1 MRTGEKNTCE
11 APPPTSAPTAPVLT
25 IGAATGLRIGAPLTI
40 PPFRIGAEVEANK
53 DVIILRMKEVDT
65 SEKILRRLLGGGT
78 AMRPDGLSFEF
89 LVFFRCFM
97 AVTLFHIL
105 VQYAIMNEEVTV
117 SWVYLGESECIAIGL
132 KPLASPVD
140 AVVDP
145 ATSAILPEAS
155 DAIDGFTVSPD
166 TYQPVVWHWFFLKE
180 IDKTK
185 RIWKPFSMLDS
196 VALDDTFQLLNEGK
210 IAPED
215 AIVQTDGG
223 RYDVD
228 VGRRLRTAIYWEET
242 PLSVRRCSWFFKG
255 SLETRYTPYDED
267 MAEKLEEE
275 YHNSLLHSLWRRVLE
290 FPLGNKIMFQNPNVL
305 LDFSNYG
312 PVDDWTQVTEGQI
325 RPLIVK
331 RGIDGFDISD
341 GEKTVIDHLI
351 FLVHGIGS
359 VCDLRFR
366 SVVEVV
372 DDFRILS
379 FQMLETHFPTAVAEQ
394 RVGRVEFL
402 PVSWHAPLHGDD
414 TGIDKRLQ
422 PITLPSIPKLRHFA
436 NDTILDVLF
445 YTSPVYCETI
455 ISTVA
460 HELNRLYKIFV
471 QRNPTFHGQVSLGGH
486 SLGSL
491 ILFDLLAHQPLIL
504 NPEPVDDILS
514 EDAVS
519 YVSDLNDPTVEEV
532 CQVLQLGDHLAKF
545 QREQFTFGDLLLLSE
560 EDLAS
565 LGLPMGPRKRLLT
578 YLRDLEI
585 RRAKLKQEDGNIP
598 AHDSTVSYTIGL
610 AGTGQPSISYPL
622 LDFHPAAFYAL
633 GSPTAMFVTVRG
645 IDCLGEDFVLP
656 TCPKFYNIFHPYDP
670 IAYRIETLIDVN
682 MVNVPPVII
691 PHHKGRKRM
700 HIELRETMARLSA
713 DIKERFF
720 GSVRSTWSTVQNYTP
735 FRSSMPPS
743 DDLDIQSLPDDLDNS
758 DESAVAEKTT
768 EAEPVVR
775 IGKLNGGCRIDYV
788 LQEAPLESFN
798 EYLFALT
805 SHVVYW
811 ESEDTMLMMLRE
823 TYAGMGTR
831 PDK

>member
-1 MRTGEKNTCE
+1 MMESTNDLDVIELT
-11 APPPTSAPTAPVLT
+11 PTTPTAGIAEDGPSLAQPEVL
-25 IGAATGLRIGAPLTI
+25 
-40 PPFRIGAEVEANK
+40 
-53 DVIILRMKEVDT
+53 
-65 SEKILRRLLGGGT
+65 
-78 AMRPDGLSFEF
+78 
-89 LVFFRCFM
+89 
-97 AVTLFHIL
+97 
-105 VQYAIMNEEVTV
+105 
-117 SWVYLGESECIAIGL
+117 
-132 KPLASPVD
+132 D
-140 AVVDP
+140 AV
-145 ATSAILPEAS
+145 
-155 DAIDGFTVSPD
+155 DGPLNHS
-166 TYQPVVWHWFFLKE
+166 YQPVVWHWFFLKE

-196 VALDDTFQLLNEGK
+196 VALDETFQLLNEGK
-210 IAPED
+210 IGPED
-215 AIVQTDGG
+215 AIVKTDGG

-228 VGRRLRTAIYWEET
+228 VSRRLRTAIYWEET

-275 YHNSLLHSLWRRVLE
+275 YHNSLMNSLWRRVLE

-331 RGIDGFDISD
+331 RGIDGFDITD

-379 FQMLETHFPTAVAEQ
+379 FQMLDTHFPTAVAEQ
-394 RVGRVEFL
+394 RIGRVEFL

-414 TGIDKRLQ
+414 TGIDKRLR

-460 HELNRLYKIFV
+460 HELNRLYKIFL
-471 QRNPTFHGQVSLGGH
+471 QRNPTFEGQVSLGGH

-491 ILFDLLAHQPLIL
+491 ILFDLLAHQPLVS
-504 NPEPVDDILS
+504 NQEPVDDILD
-514 EDAVS
+514 EEAVS

-532 CQVLQLGDHLAKF
+532 CQVLQLGEHLVKF
-545 QREQFTFGDLLLLSE
+545 QREQFTFSDLLLLSE

-700 HIELRETMARLSA
+700 HIELRETMARFSA

-720 GSVRSTWSTVQNYTP
+720 ESFRSTWSTVQNLTT
-735 FRSSMPPS
+735 FRSSMPSGYEEEPQCTQE
-743 DDLDIQSLPDDLDNS
+743 DLDTSNS
-758 DESAVAEKTT
+758 DESAAAEKPPAV
-768 EAEPVVR
+768 ESVIR
-775 IGKLNGGCRIDYV
+775 IGKLNGGSRIDYV

-823 TYAGMGTR
+823 TYAGMDIH

>member
-1 MRTGEKNTCE
+1 MMES
-11 APPPTSAPTAPVLT
+11 TS
-25 IGAATGLRIGAPLTI
+25 
-40 PPFRIGAEVEANK
+40 
-53 DVIILRMKEVDT
+53 
-65 SEKILRRLLGGGT
+65 
-78 AMRPDGLSFEF
+78 
-89 LVFFRCFM
+89 
-97 AVTLFHIL
+97 
-105 VQYAIMNEEVTV
+105 
-117 SWVYLGESECIAIGL
+117 ESECIAIGM
-132 KPLASPVD
+132 KPTASPVD
-140 AVVDP
+140 VDP
-145 ATSAILPEAS
+145 TTTAPEVS
-155 DAIDGFTVSPD
+155 DAVDGISH

-215 AIVQTDGG
+215 SIVMTDGG

-228 VGRRLRTAIYWEET
+228 VSRRLRTAIYWEET

-379 FQMLETHFPTAVAEQ
+379 FQMLEAHFPTAVAEQ

-460 HELNRLYKIFV
+460 HELNRLYKIFL
-471 QRNPTFHGQVSLGGH
+471 QRNPTFQGQVSLGGH

-491 ILFDLLAHQPLIL
+491 ILFDLLAHQPLIP
-504 NPEPVDDILS
+504 NPEPVDDVLS

-720 GSVRSTWSTVQNYTP
+720 GSVRSTWSTVQNFTS
-735 FRSSMPPS
+735 FRSMPQSDGLDVQCLQEDLDTSTNS
-743 DDLDIQSLPDDLDNS
+743 DD
-758 DESAVAEKTT
+758 SAVAEKTT
-768 EAEPVVR
+768 TEADPVIR

-823 TYAGMGTR
+823 TYAGMDTY

>member
-1 MRTGEKNTCE
+1 MMESTNDLDVIELT
-11 APPPTSAPTAPVLT
+11 PTSPTAGIAEDCPSPAQPEVL
-25 IGAATGLRIGAPLTI
+25 
-40 PPFRIGAEVEANK
+40 
-53 DVIILRMKEVDT
+53 
-65 SEKILRRLLGGGT
+65 
-78 AMRPDGLSFEF
+78 
-89 LVFFRCFM
+89 
-97 AVTLFHIL
+97 
-105 VQYAIMNEEVTV
+105 
-117 SWVYLGESECIAIGL
+117 
-132 KPLASPVD
+132 D
-140 AVVDP
+140 AV
-145 ATSAILPEAS
+145 
-155 DAIDGFTVSPD
+155 DGTLNHS
-166 TYQPVVWHWFFLKE
+166 YQPVVWHWFFLKE

-196 VALDDTFQLLNEGK
+196 VALDETFQLLNEGK
-210 IAPED
+210 IAAED
-215 AIVQTDGG
+215 AIIQTDGG

-275 YHNSLLHSLWRRVLE
+275 YYNSLTNSLWRRVLE

-331 RGIDGFDISD
+331 RGIEGYDISD
-341 GEKTVIDHLI
+341 GEKPVIDHLI

-366 SVVEVV
+366 NVVEVV

-379 FQMLETHFPTAVAEQ
+379 FQMLDTHFPTAVAEQ
-394 RVGRVEFL
+394 RIGRVEFL

-414 TGIDKRLQ
+414 TGIDKRLR

-460 HELNRLYKIFV
+460 HELNRLYKIFL
-471 QRNPTFHGQVSLGGH
+471 QRNPTFEGQVSLGGH

-491 ILFDLLAHQPLIL
+491 ILFDLLAHQPLAS
-504 NPEPVDDILS
+504 NQEPVDDILD
-514 EDAVS
+514 EEAVS

-532 CQVLQLGDHLAKF
+532 CQVLQLGEHLVKF
-545 QREQFTFGDLLLLSE
+545 QREQFTFSDLLLLSE

-645 IDCLGEDFVLP
+645 IDRLGEDFVLP

-670 IAYRIETLIDVN
+670 VAYRFETLIDVN
-682 MVNVPPVII
+682 MVNVPPVLI

-700 HIELRETMARLSA
+700 HIELRETMARFSA
-713 DIKERFF
+713 DIKEKFF
-720 GSVRSTWSTVQNYTP
+720 ESFRSTWSTVQNLTT
-735 FRSSMPPS
+735 FRSSMPS
-743 DDLDIQSLPDDLDNS
+743 GYEEESHCTEDLDTSNS
-758 DESAVAEKTT
+758 DESAAAEKPP
-768 EAEPVVR
+768 AVEPVIR

-823 TYAGMGTR
+823 TYAGMDIY

>member
-1 MRTGEKNTCE
+1 MMESTNDLDVIELT
-11 APPPTSAPTAPVLT
+11 PTSPTAGIAEDCPSPAQPEVL
-25 IGAATGLRIGAPLTI
+25 
-40 PPFRIGAEVEANK
+40 
-53 DVIILRMKEVDT
+53 DVI
-65 SEKILRRLLGGGT
+65 
-78 AMRPDGLSFEF
+78 DG
-89 LVFFRCFM
+89 
-97 AVTLFHIL
+97 
-105 VQYAIMNEEVTV
+105 
-117 SWVYLGESECIAIGL
+117 
-132 KPLASPVD
+132 PLNHS
-140 AVVDP
+140 
-145 ATSAILPEAS
+145 
-155 DAIDGFTVSPD
+155 
-166 TYQPVVWHWFFLKE
+166 YQPVVWHWFFLKE

-196 VALDDTFQLLNEGK
+196 VALDETFQLLSEGK
-210 IAPED
+210 IATEE
-215 AIVQTDGG
+215 AIVKTDGG

-228 VGRRLRTAIYWEET
+228 VSRRLRTAIYWEET

-275 YHNSLLHSLWRRVLE
+275 YHNSLTNSLWRRVLE

-379 FQMLETHFPTAVAEQ
+379 FQMLDTHFPTAVAEQ
-394 RVGRVEFL
+394 RIGRVEFL

-414 TGIDKRLQ
+414 TGIDKRLR

-460 HELNRLYKIFV
+460 HELNRLYKIFL
-471 QRNPTFHGQVSLGGH
+471 QRNPTFEGQVSLGGH

-491 ILFDLLAHQPLIL
+491 ILFDLLAHQPLVS
-504 NPEPVDDILS
+504 NQEPGDDILD
-514 EDAVS
+514 EEAVS

-532 CQVLQLGDHLAKF
+532 CQVLQLGEHLVKF
-545 QREQFTFGDLLLLSE
+545 QREQFTFSDLLLLSE

-700 HIELRETMARLSA
+700 HIELRETMARFSA

-720 GSVRSTWSTVQNYTP
+720 ESFRSTWSTVQNLTT
-735 FRSSMPPS
+735 FRSSMPPGYEEES
-743 DDLDIQSLPDDLDNS
+743 QCTNDLDTSNS
-758 DESAVAEKTT
+758 DESAAAEKPAAV
-768 EAEPVVR
+768 ESVIR
-775 IGKLNGGCRIDYV
+775 CIGKLNGGSRIDYV

-823 TYAGMGTR
+823 TYAGMDIH